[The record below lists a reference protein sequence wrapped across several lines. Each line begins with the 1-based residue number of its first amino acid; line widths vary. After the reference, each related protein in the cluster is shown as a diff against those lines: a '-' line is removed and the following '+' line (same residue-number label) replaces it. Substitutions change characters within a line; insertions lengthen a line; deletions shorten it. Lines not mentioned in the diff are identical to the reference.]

1 MVFKPS
7 NYLEYCNGECFSPP
21 DEIIH
26 SGFQIRW
33 LCMSSSECM
42 LCRANAVLLVK
53 WNGHWGP
60 ASPLILRAFWPC
72 CLGMNSELLLDVSQL
87 GLESMQAQLW
97 ASALGAD
104 SCKQACG
111 RSLLLLVTR
120 CSRPLPL
127 SQLPLT
133 AYVFL
138 LAGSFCLV
146 PWATS
151 WLITGLNSEQFA
163 GLELRCSTGLPLD
176 GLCPVV
182 GCLLGLFLFRWTGFW
197 ALGCL

>member
-33 LCMSSSECM
+33 LCVSSSECM

-72 CLGMNSELLLDVSQL
+72 CLGMNSERLLDVSQL

-97 ASALGAD
+97 ASALGAN
-104 SCKQACG
+104 SRKQACG
-111 RSLLLLVTR
+111 RSMLLLVTR
-120 CSRPLPL
+120 MLTAPPPFTTAFDSLRMYFFWPAVSAWFLERPLDSSLAWIQNSPL
-127 SQLPLT
+127 
-133 AYVFL
+133 V
-138 LAGSFCLV
+138 
-146 PWATS
+146 W
-151 WLITGLNSEQFA
+151 N
-163 GLELRCSTGLPLD
+163 
-176 GLCPVV
+176 
-182 GCLLGLFLFRWTGFW
+182 
-197 ALGCL
+197 